1 MKRESW
7 KLFSWNLTLLSDE
20 PVALPHGLIVSPASR
35 ADEPTIHA
43 LVERAFTTDAQWTG
57 SYGPISSA
65 LQDRI
70 HEAFRSQNYPA
81 LTIQHGSRIIAAAA
95 FSTDADAENHLF
107 CGPCVLP
114 EYRSRGLGSALLLES
129 LRILRN
135 LELHVAR
142 ALCKDGTT
150 ASKFV
155 SPKFR
160 SVCEMYAGDPFEVN
174 G

>member
-7 KLFSWNLTLLSDE
+7 KLFSWNLALLDDE

-65 LQDRI
+65 LRDRI

-95 FSTDADAENHLF
+95 FI
-107 CGPCVLP
+107 
-114 EYRSRGLGSALLLES
+114 ALLLVGKS
-129 LRILRN
+129 SKGLRSFLRD
-135 LELHVAR
+135 
-142 ALCKDGTT
+142 K
-150 ASKFV
+150 K
-155 SPKFR
+155 
-160 SVCEMYAGDPFEVN
+160 
-174 G
+174 

>member
-1 MKRESW
+1 MKRELW
-7 KLFSWNLTLLSDE
+7 KLFSWNLTLLNEE
-20 PVALPHGLIVSPASR
+20 PVSLPHGLIVSPASK

-57 SYGPISSA
+57 SYGPISNA
-65 LQDRI
+65 LRARI
-70 HEAFRSQNYPA
+70 HEAFRSQNFPA
-81 LTIQHGSRIIAAAA
+81 LTILHGSRIIAASS
-95 FSTDADAENHLF
+95 FCTEADAENHLF

-129 LRILRN
+129 LRTLRN
-135 LELHVAR
+135 LGLHVAR

-155 SPKFR
+155 YPKFS
-160 SVCEMYAGDPFEVN
+160 SVCEPYAGEPFESED
-174 G
+174 